1 MRRRAGR
8 RPDRGQVTVMI
19 VGFFLVTGL
28 LTAVVIDASVAYLR
42 NQSLNS
48 LADGAALAAVD
59 GIEGEQVYSGDLDD
73 RADIDPR
80 LAERYVEQYLHDT
93 GALREYPD
101 LVYSVRSSDE
111 RVVVEVRAPVGL
123 PITPPGWDDSTVIT
137 GEASAVVPVT

>member
-1 MRRRAGR
+1 VRARRDT
-8 RPDRGQVTVMI
+8 DRGQVTVMI
-19 VGFFLVTGL
+19 VGFFLVVGL

-73 RADIDPR
+73 RAEIDPR
-80 LAERYVEQYLHDT
+80 LAERYVEQYLRDT
-93 GALREYPD
+93 GALDEYPG
-101 LVYSVRSSDE
+101 LAWSIRSAEE

-123 PITPPGWDDSTVIT
+123 PITPPGWDETTVIV